1 MSSSLSLKQ
10 SFASQSGLLDSFVS
24 LNIRRQ
30 TDRYPWK
37 VSMRRFPHQRFY
49 LNLRLSASVKSKN
62 IQPAIIQV
70 NAAKKRLP
78 SQVFVLNL
86 SQFKEA
92 VAATPA
98 RASKPCS
105 CRPRPMQLSETF
117 CALCGCVWSA
127 CGSESLGSWQIA
139 HSILSNYHN
148 NGMFSSLRNS
158 LPIWMVEWIAFMLTR
173 NLEYV
178 RLKLTR

>member
-1 MSSSLSLKQ
+1 MEVKITPTGVFSSEICFRWCNFCILLKTTL
-10 SFASQSGLLDSFVS
+10 FG
-24 LNIRRQ
+24 
-30 TDRYPWK
+30 
-37 VSMRRFPHQRFY
+37 RFGGA
-49 LNLRLSASVKSKN
+49 LVKSKN

-139 HSILSNYHN
+139 HSMVSNYHN
-148 NGMFSSLRNS
+148 KGIFSSLRNS
-158 LPIWMVEWIAFMLTR
+158 LAICSL
-173 NLEYV
+173 NG
-178 RLKLTR
+178 